1 MQILSQFSDCRIE
14 ASDCS
19 DAATTGVFSVK
30 SMQKADFRCFI
41 ICLGGLISEGHC
53 MQNVDS
59 NGVCHPPIIRYNTQ
73 STALSSKPSGTR
85 NWLEVEPLADGAVP
99 RLPA

>member
-1 MQILSQFSDCRIE
+1 
-14 ASDCS
+14 
-19 DAATTGVFSVK
+19 
-30 SMQKADFRCFI
+30 
-41 ICLGGLISEGHC
+41 